1 MQQTL
6 FVLLLQLQ
14 HLSCAL
20 FPQPEHIAAARAEHP
35 LHGGM
40 VALQQRF
47 RHIGLNGARKAA
59 ALHPPCIRHAPL
71 LPCRMLWLNASAT
84 DSP

>member
-1 MQQTL
+1 MTPGISHLPEKQKDLCSERGTQVL
-6 FVLLLQLQ
+6 FCVYSDHLQGP
-14 HLSCAL
+14 L

-47 RHIGLNGARKAA
+47 RHIGLNSARKAA
-59 ALHPPCIRHAPL
+59 ALNPIDALHY
-71 LPCRMLWLNASAT
+71 
-84 DSP
+84 D

>member
-1 MQQTL
+1 M
-6 FVLLLQLQ
+6 LLLQLQ

-59 ALHPPCIRHAPL
+59 ALLRHAPL

>member
-1 MQQTL
+1 M
-6 FVLLLQLQ
+6 LLLQLQ

-59 ALHPPCIRHAPL
+59 ALRPAKTGL
-71 LPCRMLWLNASAT
+71 LQNLFGRNKK
-84 DSP
+84 